1 MPSNELQLY
10 TTYDMRYT
18 KPLDTIVPLKPGNAK
33 KNKLQKQMEKLT
45 LDLVKR

>member
-18 KPLDTIVPLKPGNAK
+18 NPLDTIVPLKPGNAT
-33 KNKLQKQMEKLT
+33 KNNITKANGET
-45 LDLVKR
+45 YS